1 MASSE
6 YSRLRSI
13 ARKRIERLSEAGFAP
28 NIHIPTVKELKAQ
41 GGSMEKATASLRSFL
56 SSGQTVTKAR
66 VDQAVNGGFEFKFQ
80 KQDFE
85 KRPRKP
91 LTDAQ
96 KERRRE
102 RERQNRMMAGAWG
115 QGEKAL
121 KFAKALKT
129 LGVSVPPKQLPAFA
143 DYIEQRFAQGT
154 NLGRMY
160 RMRDFVED
168 FMTLTK
174 KKGYNAGAIMKDF
187 NQYAADQATLRESA
201 KNMSGMSAD
210 SVQGL
215 WDKFIETR

>member
-41 GGSMEKATASLRSFL
+41 GGSMERATASLRSFL

-85 KRPRKP
+85 KRTRKP

-160 RMRDFVED
+160 KMRDFVED

-210 SVQGL
+210 RVQGL
-215 WDKFIETR
+215 WDNFIETR